1 MASENAKLAARKVLE
16 TIRKGG
22 KIHYGKILQESGY
35 TKATST
41 VPTQVT
47 RSKSYQDE
55 VKPIVDRWR
64 DEIARIQTELEKKS
78 LDKERYEVLVTAMD
92 KINKQVQLATG
103 GATEHSKIVIVF
115 DDSFKA
121 REIQIN
127 ETSRSTKADSP

>member
-22 KIHYGKILQESGY
+22 KIHYGKILQEAGY

-47 RSKSYQDE
+47 RSKSYQNE
-55 VKPIVDRWR
+55 IRPIVDRWR
-64 DEIARIQTELEKKS
+64 DEIARIQTELERKN
-78 LDKERYEVLVTAMD
+78 LGNERYEVLVTAMD

-103 GATEHSKIVIVF
+103 GETEHSRIVIVF
-115 DDSFKA
+115 DESFRA
-121 REIQIN
+121 REIQID
-127 ETSRSTKADSP
+127 EASRSPKTDSP